1 MSTRRDQPRCPHC
14 HRPPIADCDG
24 RGTVVSQPCAYTAC
38 PNDLDLS
45 QRLWAL
51 KQAKEPVPWHWLD
64 GRGTATTKKATL
76 TVLSVGGHETPW
88 VLVLDDEGEVKAV
101 AKARIASL
109 QMD

>member
-1 MSTRRDQPRCPHC
+1 
-14 HRPPIADCDG
+14 
-24 RGTVVSQPCAYTAC
+24 
-38 PNDLDLS
+38 
-45 QRLWAL
+45 
-51 KQAKEPVPWHWLD
+51 VPWHWLD
-64 GRGTATTKKATL
+64 GRGTATTEKATL

>member
-1 MSTRRDQPRCPHC
+1 M
-14 HRPPIADCDG
+14 
-24 RGTVVSQPCAYTAC
+24 
-38 PNDLDLS
+38 
-45 QRLWAL
+45 
-51 KQAKEPVPWHWLD
+51 PWHWLD